1 MSDYK
6 DAKNRQNGVW
16 PAAADTGF
24 YVRWGA
30 KSIYAF
36 EALPFFLAPNLNRL
50 GARDSSVALHTFSFH
65 VFTQLR

>member
-24 YVRWGA
+24 NVRWGA

-36 EALPFFLAPNLNRL
+36 EALPFF
-50 GARDSSVALHTFSFH
+50 
-65 VFTQLR
+65 